1 MHPVLLLHAL
11 GDHSASWRQLSTRL
25 AAPGRQVLTPDL
37 RGHGGTATEYTA
49 ALVCQDLIALL
60 DRHGLAQVDVVG
72 HSLGGHVATLL
83 AQRQP
88 HRVRRL
94 VLEDPPPP
102 PRDERDAAA
111 IRARAQP
118 LTAFLRDRRG
128 RVDPRAVRAFI
139 EELRQL
145 DPDWWRRLATITART
160 LVVSGG
166 LDSPVPPALLAR
178 VAAAIPDARLF
189 SALAGHHVHQRRPVY
204 FGTVVSAFLA

>member
-1 MHPVLLLHAL
+1 MHPVLLVHAL
-11 GDHSASWRQLSTRL
+11 GDTGAGWRQLRTVL

-37 RGHGGTATEYTA
+37 RGHGGTAAGYTA
-49 ALVCQDLIALL
+49 ALVCADLIAVL

-102 PRDERDAAA
+102 PRDDRDAAA

-139 EELRQL
+139 EELREP
-145 DPDWWRRLATITART
+145 DPDWWRRLAVITART
-160 LVVSGG
+160 LVISGG

-178 VAAAIPDARLF
+178 VAATIPDARLLAA
-189 SALAGHHVHQRRPVY
+189 SAGHHVHQRRPEF